1 MIKAMHRDLLKKI
14 ESEIPSFSKGQKAIS
29 SYILNNYDKAAYMTA
44 ATIGKQVGV
53 SESTVVRFATELGF
67 KGYPELQRAL
77 QEVVR
82 VNLNSVQRVQLTNS
96 IIGEGDVLSKVLS
109 SDIEKMRHTLEE
121 VDRASFD
128 RAVDKLISAK
138 NIYIIGARSS
148 AFLAGFLDYNLS
160 MIFNNVRLVQ
170 TGSGVEVFEQLFKV
184 GEGDV
189 VFAISFPRYST
200 RVVNAVKFAR
210 DKGAEV
216 IAMTDGVGSP
226 IARNATESLIAR
238 SDMVSFVDS
247 LAAPLS
253 IINAILVAIVRKIG
267 DEFSERLEELEEIWE
282 EYNVYDKNR

>member
-1 MIKAMHRDLLKKI
+1 M
-14 ESEIPSFSKGQKAIS
+14 PSFSKGQKAIS
-29 SYILNNYDKAAYMTA
+29 TYILENYDKAAYMTA
-44 ATIGKQVGV
+44 ASIGKQVGV

-82 VNLNSVQRVQLTNS
+82 INLNSVQRVQLTNS
-96 IIGEGDVLSKVLS
+96 IIGEGDIITKVFA
-109 SDIEKMRHTLEE
+109 SDAEKIRQTLDEI
-121 VDRASFD
+121 DREAFD
-128 RAVDKLISAK
+128 RAVDKLIAAR

-148 AFLAGFLDYNLS
+148 AFLAGFLDYNLG

-170 TGSGVEVFEQLFKV
+170 TGSGVEVFEQLFKI

-200 RVVNAVKFAR
+200 RVVNAVKYAR

-226 IARNATESLIAR
+226 IAKNATECLIAK
-238 SDMVSFVDS
+238 SDVVSFVDS
-247 LAAPLS
+247 LSAPLS
-253 IINAILVAIVRKIG
+253 IINAVLVSIVRKKEN
-267 DEFSERLEELEEIWE
+267 EFSERLLQLEEIWE

>member
-1 MIKAMHRDLLKKI
+1 MHRDLLKKI
-14 ESEIPSFSKGQKAIS
+14 ESEMSNFSKGQKAIS

-44 ATIGKQVGV
+44 AAIGKQVGV

-82 VNLNSVQRVQLTNS
+82 INLNSIQRVQLTNS
-96 IIGEGDVLSKVLS
+96 IIGEGDVLTKVLS
-109 SDIEKMRHTLEE
+109 YDIEKIRYTLEE
-121 VDRASFD
+121 IDRDAFD
-128 RAVDKLISAK
+128 RTVDKLVSAK

-148 AFLAGFLDYNLS
+148 AFLAGFLDYNLG

-170 TGSGVEVFEQLFKV
+170 TGSGVEVFEQLFRV

-210 DKGAEV
+210 NKGAEV
-216 IAMTDGVGSP
+216 IAMTDGIGSP
-226 IARNATESLIAR
+226 IAKNATESLIAR

-253 IINAILVAIVRKIG
+253 IINAILVAIVRKKEN
-267 DEFSERLEELEEIWE
+267 EFSERLEQLEEIWE

>member
-14 ESEIPSFSKGQKAIS
+14 ESEMPSFSKGQKAIS

-44 ATIGKQVGV
+44 AMIGKQVGV

-226 IARNATESLIAR
+226 IAKNATESLIAR

>member
-1 MIKAMHRDLLKKI
+1 MHRDLLKKI
-14 ESEIPSFSKGQKAIS
+14 ESEMSNFSKGQKAIS

-44 ATIGKQVGV
+44 AAIGKQVGV

-82 VNLNSVQRVQLTNS
+82 INLNSIQRVQLTNS
-96 IIGEGDVLSKVLS
+96 IIGEGDVLTKVLS
-109 SDIEKMRHTLEE
+109 SDIEKIRYTLEE
-121 VDRASFD
+121 IDRDAFD
-128 RAVDKLISAK
+128 RTVDKLVSAK

-148 AFLAGFLDYNLS
+148 AFLAGFLDYNLG

-170 TGSGVEVFEQLFKV
+170 TGSGVEVFEQLFRV

-210 DKGAEV
+210 NKGAEV
-216 IAMTDGVGSP
+216 IAMTDGIGSP
-226 IARNATESLIAR
+226 IAKNATESLIAR

-253 IINAILVAIVRKIG
+253 IINAILVAIVRKKEN
-267 DEFSERLEELEEIWE
+267 EFSERLEQLEEIWE

>member
-1 MIKAMHRDLLKKI
+1 MYRDLLKRI
-14 ESEIPSFSKGQKAIS
+14 EGEIPSFSKGQRAIS
-29 SYILNNYDKAAYMTA
+29 TYILENYDKAAYMTA
-44 ATIGKQVGV
+44 AAIGKQVGV

-82 VNLNSVQRVQLTNS
+82 INLNSVQRVQLTNS
-96 IIGEGDVLSKVLS
+96 IIGEGDVLAKVFA
-109 SDIEKMRHTLEE
+109 SDAEKIRQTLDEI
-121 VDRASFD
+121 DRDAFE
-128 RAVDKLISAK
+128 RAVDKLVSAK

-148 AFLAGFLDYNLS
+148 AFLAGFLDYNLG

-170 TGSGVEVFEQLFKV
+170 TGSGVEVFEQLFKI

-200 RVVNAVKFAR
+200 RVVNAVKYAR

-216 IAMTDGVGSP
+216 IAMTDGIGSP
-226 IARNATESLIAR
+226 IAKNSTECLIAK

-247 LAAPLS
+247 LSAPLS
-253 IINAILVAIVRKIG
+253 IINAILVAIVRKKEN
-267 DEFSERLEELEEIWE
+267 EFSERLLQLEEIWE

>member
-1 MIKAMHRDLLKKI
+1 MHRDLLKKI
-14 ESEIPSFSKGQKAIS
+14 EGDMPSFSKGQKAIA
-29 SYILNNYDKAAYMTA
+29 SYILENYDKAAYMTA
-44 ATIGKQVGV
+44 AAIGKQVKV

-82 VNLNSVQRVQLTNS
+82 INLNSVQRVQLTNS
-96 IIGEGDVLSKVLS
+96 IIGEGDVLAKVLA
-109 SDIEKMRHTLEE
+109 SDIEKIRHTLEE
-121 VDRASFD
+121 IDRDAFD

-148 AFLAGFLDYNLS
+148 AFLAGFLDYNLG

-170 TGSGVEVFEQLFKV
+170 TGSGVEVFEQLFRV

-210 DKGAEV
+210 NKGAEV

-226 IARNATESLIAR
+226 IAKNATESLIAR

-253 IINAILVAIVRKIG
+253 IINAILVAIVRKKEN
-267 DEFSERLEELEEIWE
+267 EFSERLEQLEEIWE